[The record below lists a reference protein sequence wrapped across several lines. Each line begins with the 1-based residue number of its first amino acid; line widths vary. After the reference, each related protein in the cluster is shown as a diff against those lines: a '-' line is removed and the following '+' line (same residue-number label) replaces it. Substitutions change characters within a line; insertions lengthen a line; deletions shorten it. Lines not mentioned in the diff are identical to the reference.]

1 MRLATLAILL
11 TVILSGDAFGQV
23 FRRRPAQGQQ
33 PVQPAAEIPPQ
44 QSAPEPVAEAPK
56 AEAPKAEAPK
66 AEAPKAEAPKAEAP
80 KAEAPKAEAPK
91 AEAPKVPVDKSKDG
105 RMEPSAT
112 PVIRRTKKRV
122 VAPGLGD

>member
-80 KAEAPKAEAPK
+80 K
-91 AEAPKVPVDKSKDG
+91 VPVDKSKDG

>member
-56 AEAPKAEAPK
+56 VEERKVDLPKREAPKTDLPKVEAPKAP
-66 AEAPKAEAPKAEAP
+66 AEKP
-80 KAEAPKAEAPK
+80 
-91 AEAPKVPVDKSKDG
+91 KDG
-105 RMEPSAT
+105 KMEPSAT

>member
-33 PVQPAAEIPPQ
+33 PVQPAAETPPQ

-91 AEAPKVPVDKSKDG
+91 VPVDKPKDG
-105 RMEPSAT
+105 RLEPSPT
-112 PVIRRTKKRV
+112 PVIRRTNKRV

>member
-33 PVQPAAEIPPQ
+33 PVQPAAETPPQ

-80 KAEAPKAEAPK
+80 K
-91 AEAPKVPVDKSKDG
+91 VPVDKPKDG
-105 RMEPSAT
+105 RLEPSPT
-112 PVIRRTKKRV
+112 PVIRRTNKRV

>member
-66 AEAPKAEAPKAEAP
+66 AEAPK
-80 KAEAPKAEAPK
+80 
-91 AEAPKVPVDKSKDG
+91 VPVDKSKDG

>member
-80 KAEAPKAEAPK
+80 KAEAPK
-91 AEAPKVPVDKSKDG
+91 VPVDKSKDG

>member
-33 PVQPAAEIPPQ
+33 PVQPAAETPPQ

-66 AEAPKAEAPKAEAP
+66 AEAPK
-80 KAEAPKAEAPK
+80 
-91 AEAPKVPVDKSKDG
+91 VPVDKPKDG
-105 RMEPSAT
+105 RLEPSPT
-112 PVIRRTKKRV
+112 PVIRRTNKRV

>member
-33 PVQPAAEIPPQ
+33 PVQPAAETPPQ

-56 AEAPKAEAPK
+56 AEAPK
-66 AEAPKAEAPKAEAP
+66 
-80 KAEAPKAEAPK
+80 
-91 AEAPKVPVDKSKDG
+91 VPVDKPKDG
-105 RMEPSAT
+105 RLEPSPT
-112 PVIRRTKKRV
+112 PVIRRTNKRV